1 MQRTD
6 HGQFIYH
13 PKRDYDC
20 RSFYEILSP
29 ELTDALVRIGNEH
42 LAEKSLEY
50 ADQCFKALTIFAHD
64 FLSSNNSRP
73 ADNARQGVF
82 PIGRHAECA
91 ALARQFD
98 TFLHSKFDSRYRRN
112 HHRAGMRFWFRRLAT
127 EGLMPQGVSL
137 KGESPRGDGS
147 TGQDTTSATLVDF
160 SLPEEA
166 RAELED
172 HVAWISAEDRDRQ
185 EAETIFEHIA
195 KEYLAQVPGA
205 SFSHDDVPHLV
216 AQILGER
223 LEQIRQHAETEFQK
237 ARRERAKGLL
247 MVRAGRKHLSLF
259 LNWMAWAKG
268 PGQGKVNPY
277 KEAVHQLRR
286 QQFDEATL
294 AWCYF
299 CNGGIF
305 FRWNYHE
312 NALYQ
317 RWSKAKASVGSDL
330 NAEVA
335 QDLIGCGTRMT
346 IAAQIILVHDLTANV
361 SSVRELTVD
370 ADYASFG
377 SLRGVQWSKVRAGK
391 VLTLLDHMSQEY
403 SSPSKVARVV
413 RNATKK
419 YRDHCI
425 PSDKDSLFLLNFQNY
440 TRAKSKKS
448 GDNELDQNPI
458 SRPSDT
464 WFCHHAKKVIGAAA
478 NSEWVGTTKSIR
490 QSILLYDALVGGVLA
505 VQESAQHQRTTT
517 STAYSNKLPM
527 RVKLDIE
534 IRSFLRW
541 MQTLVAVNVDD
552 FASKVGIDE
561 AQFQEHRQEILNS
574 HFGGLHCRDP
584 RAGVQPG
591 TTKGEVCG
599 EISQCMSCPNRRHLF
614 VTTES
619 NVVHLLMW
627 NDALVYAY
635 KAGILANPPEREW
648 KMWSL
653 FIRSILDR
661 LESKRELRALLAG
674 ARATV
679 GQVLNPYLGY
689 FPPAQEAKVGQEGEV
704 G

>member
-1 MQRTD
+1 MERTG
-6 HGQFIYH
+6 HSQFIYH

-20 RSFYEILSP
+20 RSFYELLSP
-29 ELTDALVRIGNEH
+29 ELADALVRIGNEH
-42 LAEKSLEY
+42 LAAKSLNY
-50 ADQCFKALTIFAHD
+50 SDQCFKALVIFAHD

-82 PIGRHAECA
+82 PIGRHAECV

-98 TFLHSKFDSRYRRN
+98 TFLHSEFDSRYRRN
-112 HHRAGMRFWFRRLAT
+112 HHRAGMRFWFQRLAT

-137 KGESPRGDGS
+137 KYESPRGDGS

-166 RAELED
+166 RAKLKD
-172 HVAWISAEDRDRQ
+172 HVARVSTDDRDRQ
-185 EAETIFEHIA
+185 EAEIIFQHIA
-195 KEYLAQVPGA
+195 KEYLAKNLDA
-205 SFSHDDVPHLV
+205 SFSHDDIPHLV

-223 LEQIRQHAETEFQK
+223 LEQIREHAEQEFQK

-247 MVRAGRKHLSLF
+247 MARAGRKHLSLF
-259 LNWMAWAKG
+259 SNWMAWAKG
-268 PGQGKVNPY
+268 PGQGKVNPFR
-277 KEAVHQLRR
+277 EAVYQLT
-286 QQFDEATL
+286 QQEFDAATL

-305 FRWNYHE
+305 FRWNYHK

-317 RWSKAKASVGSDL
+317 RWLKAKASVGSNL

-370 ADYASFG
+370 ADYTGFG
-377 SLRGVQWSKVRAGK
+377 SLRGLQWSKARAGK
-391 VLTLLDHMSQEY
+391 VLTLLDHMEQEL
-403 SSPSKVARVV
+403 SSPSKVARVI
-413 RNATKK
+413 RKATKK
-419 YRDHCI
+419 YRGHCI
-425 PSDKDSLFLLNFQNY
+425 PRDKDSLFLLNFNNSTQ
-440 TRAKSKKS
+440 AKSRKS

-464 WFCHHAKKVIGAAA
+464 WFCHHAKKVIDAAA

-490 QSILLYDALVGGVLA
+490 QSILLYNALVGGVLA
-505 VQESAQHQRTTT
+505 VQESAQHQQTTT

-527 RVKLDIE
+527 RIKLDIE
-534 IRSFLRW
+534 IRRFLRW

-552 FASKVGIDE
+552 FASKVGLDE
-561 AQFQEHRQEILNS
+561 ARFKEHREEIMSS
-574 HFGGLHCRDP
+574 HFGGLYCKDP
-584 RAGVQPG
+584 RAGLQPG
-591 TTKGEVCG
+591 TKKGEVCG

-619 NVVHLLMW
+619 NVAHLLMW

-635 KAGILANPPEREW
+635 KAGIIANPPEREW

-661 LESKRELRALLAG
+661 LESKREFRALLAG

-679 GQVLNPYLGY
+679 SQTPNPYLG
-689 FPPAQEAKVGQEGEV
+689 FFSSGEEAAVVQEGAV